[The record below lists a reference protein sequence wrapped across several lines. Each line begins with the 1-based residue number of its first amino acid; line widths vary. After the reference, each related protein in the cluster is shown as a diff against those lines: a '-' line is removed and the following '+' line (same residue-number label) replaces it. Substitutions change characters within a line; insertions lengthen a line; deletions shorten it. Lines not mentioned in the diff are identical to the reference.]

1 MLEYW
6 NIGRM
11 RFGKMREWFIEK
23 AILRKYKANEK
34 IAVILSLLRRFYIIP
49 SFHLSIIPAQIVNSD
64 SAKTTLF
71 QITCTNSETLF
82 ITDKPYPA

>member
-11 RFGKMREWFIEK
+11 GYGKIGEWFIRK
-23 AILRKYKANEK
+23 TILRKYKANEK

-49 SFHLSIIPAQIVNSD
+49 SFHLSIIPCAD
-64 SAKTTLF
+64 H
-71 QITCTNSETLF
+71 
-82 ITDKPYPA
+82 